1 MVWGES
7 YGSIWTGLK
16 FKSTW
21 NVDSLGRVVPGR
33 GESMCWCPE
42 MWVRKEYP
50 GMCEEAGMNIV
61 CVTGRCWKDRWR
73 WMKLEEKAGAGS
85 GWRAW
90 TSSTDPDASWA
101 NRPGSINNMGE
112 GLPVSTHNISLSIN
126 TTLGKWVSGGS
137 WVCIYCPIGITNVIT
152 DFQFTNPICCP
163 LSSKTTIYNAFYFL
177 LVASANHFPSYCP
190 FTDGSVIGYEGV

>member
-1 MVWGES
+1 MVWGGS

-16 FKSTW
+16 FKFTL
-21 NVDSLGRVVPGR
+21 NMDSLGRVIPGR
-33 GESMCWCPE
+33 GNSMGWCPE

-61 CVTGRCWKDRWR
+61 CVTGRCWKDHWL
-73 WMKLEEKAGAGS
+73 WMRLEEKAGPGP

-101 NRPGSINNMGE
+101 NSPGSVNNMEG
-112 GLPVSTHNISLSIN
+112 GLPLSTHSISLRIN
-126 TTLGKWVSGGS
+126 TTPGKWVSGGN
-137 WVCIYCPIGITNVIT
+137 WVCTYCTTGITNVIT

-163 LSSKTTIYNAFYFL
+163 LFSKTTIYNVFYIL
-177 LVASANHFPSYCP
+177 LVA
-190 FTDGSVIGYEGV
+190 